1 MKSRIPNDFFVFVQ
15 KYTLESMI
23 YAISSLSYDIYQNP
37 SSEMGLFGRRVFL
50 NKSIK
55 SFLVIQ
61 TWLID
66 LIYELIQYN
75 HYGNLEISQNDTIK
89 LIRLYNNYL
98 NKSEK
103 KHYNKN
109 NIMLYLYGFFG
120 EQKRFQEFQFFND
133 YARES
138 YILEDISKKFKNR
151 SEYVDVV
158 SDFIEET
165 SLKPNEYSAYLFMIH
180 ALFTQKSAIN
190 NNEFKKYCMD
200 FSISYDNIIEI
211 TKRYAIDLNG
221 IRKSSLGRQVLY
233 TNPIIKIENTYL
245 SANPFLMLSLFTNSN
260 FWILRNRYKNR
271 TNNESQKFISAF
283 GIYFEEYVK
292 ELLERCVGTSN
303 FQKIQ
308 ESNAGKRADW
318 KLHLCEFNILV
329 EQKSSIPIITIKQNH
344 PNLQAM
350 DTHIKKIWGEAVK
363 QLEATEQYYGL
374 NNCIKI
380 ILVYD
385 DYFKAEC
392 LEELFKQTPDLT
404 NDGNYWLIN
413 IREFEHLLMLYYYNK
428 EQFKIVMCEK
438 IQAERTYSSS
448 GRELFLFFEKH
459 NIVKIDYLA
468 EFGIYDKF
476 KRIKDFYKYRDKEEQ

>member
-1 MKSRIPNDFFVFVQ
+1 MKSRIPDDFFLFVQ

-37 SSEMGLFGRRVFL
+37 SSEMGRFGRRVFL
-50 NKSIK
+50 DKSIK

-75 HYGNLEISQNDTIK
+75 HYGKLEISKKDTLT
-89 LIRLYNNYL
+89 LIRLYNNYS

-103 KHYNKN
+103 KYYNKN
-109 NIMLYLYGFFG
+109 NIILYLYGFLG
-120 EQKRFQEFQFFND
+120 EQKRFQEFQFYND

-138 YILEDISKKFKNR
+138 YILEDISKKFNGK
-151 SEYVDVV
+151 SEYVDIV

-165 SLKPNEYSAYLFMIH
+165 SLKPYEYSAYLLIIN
-180 ALFTQKSAIN
+180 ALFTIKNAIN
-190 NNEFKKYCMD
+190 NNELQKYCKF
-200 FSISYDNIIEI
+200 FSISYKNIIAI
-211 TKRYAIDLNG
+211 INRYAITLND
-221 IRKSSLGRQVLY
+221 IRNSTLDRQVLY
-233 TNPIIKIENTYL
+233 TNPIIKIQNTYL

-260 FWILRNRYKNR
+260 FWILRNKYKNR
-271 TNNESQKFISAF
+271 TNKESQKFISAF
-283 GIYFEEYVK
+283 GVYFEEYVK
-292 ELLERCVGTSN
+292 ELLERCVGTDN

-308 ESNAGKRADW
+308 ESNAEKRADW

-329 EQKSSIPIITIKQNH
+329 EQKSSIPILTIKQNH

-350 DTHIKKIWGEAVK
+350 IIHINKIWGEAVK

-413 IREFEHLLMLYYYNK
+413 ISEFEHLLMLYYHNK
-428 EQFKIVMCEK
+428 EQFKIVMYEK
-438 IQAERTYSSS
+438 IQAERTYSNL
-448 GRELFLFFEKH
+448 GRELSLFFEKH
-459 NIVKIDYLA
+459 NIANIDYLT

-476 KRIKDFYKYRDKEEQ
+476 NRIKNFHRNSDNEE